1 MPRFSGTPEEPTKG
15 GRFGGKL
22 EVATEA
28 AAPEMVPSY
37 DPMGVATGY
46 SEAAPST
53 PAKPMT
59 YGEQMGKVGEFY
71 GAVGRGAV
79 KGALG
84 TPGELEYL
92 GAYALPNYLAK
103 KFPKAV
109 SATPEK
115 DQVQIFPRAET
126 VGKMMEEVGLGKTP
140 EQLKG
145 AEFIGELVGGLKGY
159 GARPVELGA
168 KTVRTLTSSPLQE
181 ALKTVQFTGEQ
192 LAAAAKRSAGERLT
206 SAEEKL
212 LNEAVSAVDRQMT
225 RISGLKE
232 VTEKVAPEVEQMQT
246 AARSETKLA
255 APETSAELAAKKDVN
270 SVIRNLADQKY
281 GSAEKFQK
289 EIGGQAFED
298 YKLAANVKQAAQAF
312 GESIQGKALQKE
324 LDTIIGGG
332 TGDLRKFGKA
342 EIDIAREIRT
352 ELFGRRAEDISLKEV
367 EDVASRL
374 PKSFSQAAR
383 ETQARNMILEREA
396 RGRRPVDFQLVDNK
410 LRELRQTEA
419 SKLPEAAT
427 AIAKGRYGSAA
438 DRVENA
444 LKEWVGPENYPRE
457 TYAKA
462 SEALNRFRTRLG
474 EALTAREE
482 IPYATEEGMRELARP
497 ANILFESRES
507 VNFGKQLLG
516 DAEVNSLAEKFASN
530 QLANKDADAIV
541 KWLKDPKN
549 EFVYEVPSLSEK
561 LTQYGQALASREG
574 DAKAF
579 SELQKQAA
587 KKIAEAKTGI
597 SEAKGVAETATA
609 EAQKSFETA
618 QKSADELTRAL
629 QNEDPAKL
637 YSSFTKM
644 RPKLEET
651 GVFDKS
657 ALDALEANISKAS
670 KIADAKERRDAIV
683 GAVFG
688 LIKRVGTLGLLK

>member
-37 DPMGVATGY
+37 DPMGTFTGSYEPAPVATNMPY
-46 SEAAPST
+46 S
-53 PAKPMT
+53 
-59 YGEQMGKVGEFY
+59 EQMGKVGEFY
-71 GAVGRGAV
+71 GAVGRGAL
-79 KGALG
+79 KSALG

-109 SATPEK
+109 STTPEK

-126 VGKMMEEVGLGKTP
+126 VGKMIEEVGLGKTP

-168 KTVRTLTSSPLQE
+168 KTIKTLTSSPLQE

-206 SAEEKL
+206 AAEEKL

-232 VTEKVAPEVEQMQT
+232 VTEKVSPEVEQMQT

-289 EIGGQAFED
+289 QIGGQAFED

-312 GESIQGKALQKE
+312 GESVQGKALQKE
-324 LDTIIGGG
+324 LDNIISGG

-457 TYAKA
+457 IYAKA

-549 EFVYEVPSLSEK
+549 EFAYEVPGLSEK

-579 SELQKQAA
+579 AELQKQAA

-597 SEAKGVAETATA
+597 SEAKGAAETGTK

-683 GAVFG
+683 GSVFG